1 MNISSA
7 ATGKTERVTTEK
19 YALGLWNPLCER
31 LMYPYKLWE
40 IALPTND
47 LNRTILRTA

>member
-7 ATGKTERVTTEK
+7 ATGKTERGTTEK
-19 YALGLWNPLCER
+19 YALGLWNSLCEI

-40 IALPTND
+40 ISSPTND
-47 LNRTILRTA
+47 LNKKILRTA